1 LSIEKVKQSPKI
13 EPKFFYGYFV
23 VVAALFILLAANGAQ
38 VGFGVFF
45 KPLVAEFGW
54 TRAVTS
60 GAFSLNMIMQ
70 GLIGIVMGRLN
81 DRLGPRMVLTVCG
94 FFLGIG
100 YLLTSQVGAVWQ
112 LYLFYGFIIGIGM
125 SGTAVPLMSTV
136 ARWFVARRGVM
147 TGIIM
152 NGMGIGGLIAPLAIY
167 WLIQTYDWRMSFMV
181 VGGFVFVV
189 VVLLA
194 QFLRRDPAQM
204 GQMAYGETERGE
216 QRLNLTTKGF
226 SLGQA
231 FSTRQFW
238 LILGMFFCL
247 AFSIQVMLVH
257 IAPHAT
263 DLGISA
269 ATAAGVLATLGG
281 VSIVGRIAMGSIA
294 DRIGNMRV
302 FIICFAA
309 MSAALFWLASA
320 TEVWVIYLCTAI
332 FALTCPGAIALTSPI
347 VAELFGLKSH
357 GLILGVTMFG
367 FTVGAAVGPFL
378 AGYIFDVTSSYKPAF
393 IVCAALSIVGLV
405 LAVILRPTTDER
417 DKGKAI

>member
-1 LSIEKVKQSPKI
+1 MSINKVKQSPKT
-13 EPKFFYGYFV
+13 EPKFFYGYIV
-23 VVAALFILLAANGAQ
+23 VVAALFILLAANGTQ

-45 KPLVAEFGW
+45 KPLLAEFGW
-54 TRAVTS
+54 TRAITS

-81 DRLGPRMVLTVCG
+81 DRLGPRIVLTVCG

-100 YLLTSQVGAVWQ
+100 YLLTSQTGTVWQ
-112 LYLFYGFIIGIGM
+112 LYLFYGGVIGIGM

-136 ARWFVARRGVM
+136 ARWFVARRGIM

-152 NGMGIGGLIAPLAIY
+152 NGMGIGGLIAPLVIY
-167 WLIQTYDWRMSFMV
+167 WLIRTYDWRMSFMIL
-181 VGGFVFVV
+181 GAFVFIA

-204 GQMAYGETERGE
+204 GQMAYGENERGE
-216 QRLNLTTKGF
+216 QGLQLAAKGF

-238 LILGMFFCL
+238 VTVGMFFCL

-269 ATAAGVLATLGG
+269 ATAAGILATLGG
-281 VSIVGRIAMGSIA
+281 VSIVGRIAMGIIA

-302 FIICFAA
+302 FTICFAVMA
-309 MSAALFWLASA
+309 AALFWLASA

-332 FALTCPGAIALTSPI
+332 FGLTCPGAVALTSPI

-367 FTVGAAVGPFL
+367 FTLGAAVGPFL
-378 AGYIFDVTSSYKPAF
+378 AGYIFDVTSSYEPTF
-393 IVCAALSIVGLV
+393 LVCAAISIVGLV
-405 LAVILRPTTDER
+405 LAAILRPTTDER
-417 DKGKAI
+417 DKVEAI